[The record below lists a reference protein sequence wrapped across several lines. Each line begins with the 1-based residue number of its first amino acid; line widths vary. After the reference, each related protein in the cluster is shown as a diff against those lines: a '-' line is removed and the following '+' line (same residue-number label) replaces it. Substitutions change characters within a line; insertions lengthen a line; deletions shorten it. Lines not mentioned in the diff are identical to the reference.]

1 MSTRGHAGVYEEEG
15 EKEER
20 RRGKGREYL
29 PMCGK
34 QETGNQEIRKERS
47 CLASSLTFHVSFW
60 LSGFNN
66 IDGRMDRYITGSV
79 GKREKKRERK
89 GKSGKKKEGKAKRTD
104 SER

>member
-1 MSTRGHAGVYEEEG
+1 MPGCTR
-15 EKEER
+15 K
-20 RRGKGREYL
+20 KGRERRGEGERDESTSL
-29 PMCGK
+29 CVESRK
-34 QETGNQEIRKERS
+34 QEIRKERS